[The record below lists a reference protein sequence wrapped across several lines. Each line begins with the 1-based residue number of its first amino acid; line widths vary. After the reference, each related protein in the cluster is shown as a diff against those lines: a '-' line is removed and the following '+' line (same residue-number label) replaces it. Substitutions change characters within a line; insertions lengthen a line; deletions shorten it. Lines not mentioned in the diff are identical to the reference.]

1 MVPNNVMGLI
11 IGIIVCPIV
20 YVVMVV
26 LLRTLSHE
34 DVDEFRKYANKLGP
48 ARKYG
53 YKILDIIDK
62 YSK

>member
-1 MVPNNVMGLI
+1 MLTIDEIKNVSFRKASFSG
-11 IGIIVCPIV
+11 G
-20 YVVMVV
+20 YNA
-26 LLRTLSHE
+26 E